1 MTLLAAYNF
10 DEASG
15 SVIDVTG
22 NGHDFALSGGLLRTT
37 TGGTD
42 PTGYAGKGLGTS
54 DGFADHGPAIFGQT
68 AQRTLSFW
76 LRSTADFSPGWIWEM
91 HQTTADTGRWGML
104 ALGGNQ
110 GFRGTNSSTTGH
122 ASRAAV
128 GDSAWHYWAG
138 TYDGTNVR
146 LYYDGTLA
154 ATVPLAGPLRT
165 DADVINVFGTAETG
179 NIIRHLRVH
188 DEALDATAITAL
200 MSQPVT
206 AGGPADVPGTV
217 SAVLG
222 GLTAAAA
229 ATRQVAASGTS
240 TLPGLSSST
249 VATVGKA
256 GTGSAVLGGVTAV
269 ATARRTTGGSVAVT
283 LPGLL
288 ASAAGTVTAPD
299 HPHGTVMLPAPTIT
313 AVGRRTTAG
322 AASVQ
327 LGQIIVTAR
336 VPVPSGDLGPW
347 LTLGDLM
354 EARATHELIMID
366 TIGVRHPGMTEGA
379 FDPDLGYAPAE
390 PQPEYYHGKATVQAR
405 QISSGLVNPA
415 GLGTLTQL
423 GYAVHGPVGSAIDN
437 AAPDDV
443 ITVYDSADPRHTG
456 LKLVVRNVESS
467 SFATARRLVCT
478 LYETSTP

>member
-22 NGHDFALSGGLLRTT
+22 NGHDFALSGNTVRTVSGHTSQGLTQNSSSIDVGPSPFGLTPNRTIMMWIKSAASVTDGRVFETVASSDGNSIWEFPLLRDSSWHLQAWNASTFGRAT
-37 TGGTD
+37 LTRPTD
-42 PTGYAGKGLGTS
+42 
-54 DGFADHGPAIFGQT
+54 
-68 AQRTLSFW
+68 
-76 LRSTADFSPGWIWEM
+76 
-91 HQTTADTGRWGML
+91 
-104 ALGGNQ
+104 GN
-110 GFRGTNSSTTGH
+110 
-122 ASRAAV
+122 
-128 GDSAWHYWAG
+128 WHHIAG
-138 TYDGTNVR
+138 TYDGTNLR
-146 LYYDGTLA
+146 AYKDGVLS
-154 ATVPLAGPLRT
+154 ATTAFSGPLR
-165 DADVINVFGTAETG
+165 ADGSGTTL
-179 NIIRHLRVH
+179 NIFHTAPSHIIDDLRVY

-222 GLTAAAA
+222 GLTAAAT

-269 ATARRTTGGSVAVT
+269 VTARRTTGGSAAVT

-299 HPHGTVMLPAPTIT
+299 HPHGTVMLPAPTVV

-379 FDPDLGYAPAE
+379 FDPDLGYAPAT

-478 LYETSTP
+478 LYEVSTP